1 MDDLKAVLIAT
12 FFAHTIEYVQMEF
25 NLSPFNIILFIN
37 MIGLYYIIHK
47 LQISVRINYNAI
59 RFVSF

>member
-12 FFAHTIEYVQMEF
+12 FFVHTIEYVQMEF

-37 MIGLYYIIHK
+37 MIGMYYIIQK
-47 LQISVRINYNAI
+47 LQISVRINYN
-59 RFVSF
+59 V